1 MAAENAPAKNRYT
14 EARIA
19 MVKLALSKCW
29 LYEKRTGVGGV
40 QGMLD
45 LEKETIKN
53 LHPVVEVDKRATLA
67 VKFVNNTNVGKFA
80 KNLTGVL

>member
-1 MAAENAPAKNRYT
+1 
-14 EARIA
+14 
-19 MVKLALSKCW
+19 
-29 LYEKRTGVGGV
+29 
-40 QGMLD
+40 MLD